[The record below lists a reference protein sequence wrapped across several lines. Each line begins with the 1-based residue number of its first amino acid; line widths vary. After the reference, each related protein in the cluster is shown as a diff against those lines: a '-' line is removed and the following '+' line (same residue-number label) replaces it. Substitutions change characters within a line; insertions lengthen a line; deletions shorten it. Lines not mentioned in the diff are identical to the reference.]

1 MDQSI
6 LYYFCGEHVAGGD
19 TRATILRTLLVQ
31 LLQQNPGMV
40 PLVHQAYCEK
50 MSHRSGPALE
60 TVLQE
65 ILPTVNAASII
76 VDGIDEC
83 NSEMQKEIL
92 RSFGK
97 IQKLANCNYKLFVSS
112 RDEPQI
118 QRSLLPNVHVRLGQK
133 TFDALDIYIKAK
145 VSEVQAYFPQMDV
158 SLLALVNERLTS
170 KANGMFL
177 WVRLVVAMLIQQ
189 TSEEEVEGTLDQLP
203 DGLDEAYGFILSRL
217 KSEGSISRERVFKIL
232 YWVCVA
238 YRPVKIHEVVDAIA
252 LRFDQT
258 NLNRRTR
265 SNNPTR
271 DVVGLCAPLLETS
284 CSGILSL
291 VHFSAREYLVDKQSG
306 PFIDFGQAHLSIS
319 LSCIINLTSCLDV
332 LPGYRSDLTDID
344 VETRVV
350 QGAYGLHS
358 YAHEFW
364 AEHVLAYLAPVK
376 DLDGESETL
385 IKSLVDFS
393 AVNKHPIGHV
403 VSIPSSINQ
412 GDTPLGLAK
421 LKRVPKLFNL
431 ISGWLS
437 FKSTLHEAKRTLDT
451 PDAQQAWQLQKDVT
465 YLTIIASSLSKITE
479 RLLTMTEW
487 DLPSHIDRQDFK
499 DFYRRYDLPCR
510 FLDCKYT
517 YRFVQDRDA
526 HEASHMPA
534 FPCLHCDF
542 AVRGFRSRKDLEK
555 HIQKYHMSPAD
566 FEIPADLHSAIDH
579 PGGNATTSDYQ
590 VPRMSSCWNEQGRKA
605 LQRGFG
611 QVMAKIQSQPS
622 PSGRT
627 DLEVSHVAAM
637 DNIREKHRAQQYDSL
652 ADFKTDLR
660 LLSTVS
666 ESAAAWIGEDEI
678 GSFCDE
684 EFEKAVSE
692 YSHFADLNSH
702 ASESRRNKALV
713 ETTDKPTQHVEILDG
728 LERDVSSLE
737 SPVIAGR
744 RPYWSISEEKQFPDL
759 LQKCGRDFLKIAD
772 HLKTKTADEI
782 DQHLVELLRQGR
794 TDLVALADFADSR
807 VQQERE
813 IAGTLTK
820 GVDNEIDGH
829 DGQSIPHINGS
840 IAMSVAGPN
849 QALEFSSP
857 YVPQHEVQ
865 SVDGTTRLAGESGL
879 KRRRTAPEAE
889 ITINESAKRKRK
901 PRQRVVCN
909 TCSAEIHDE
918 YAFKKHVSRFHNPN
932 RKVWVCE
939 DISIDKR
946 FLSKCKSCLARKRY
960 SSKNTASQHL
970 RQAHFSTATPAE
982 TLHRWMQETEEVNP
996 TFKTSNSPFPS
1007 AIGQVPKRQMAG
1019 RKLHSLAPILT
1030 EGDSP
1035 KLLPSMVR
1043 RHPELSVETR
1053 LALRH
1058 NGLPSSSSEEDGD
1071 DEQSPHPVQ
1080 FDKASTRKGGLMPNV
1095 SFDNV
1100 IPGPAIPPSI
1110 IDTDGPPH
1118 RMNQA
1123 LIRPDQVPRLPHL
1136 EPSRKLACHDQVVI
1150 LHQRLDKESVD
1161 STRYQEEL
1169 ENLEKLSQTLMNNL
1183 RDFYRHKSFAP
1194 ELPFSL

>member
-1 MDQSI
+1 MDQST

-83 NSEMQKEIL
+83 NSEMQKELL

-364 AEHVLAYLAPVK
+364 AEHVLAYLARVK

-385 IKSLVDFS
+385 IKNLVDFS

-437 FKSTLHEAKRTLDT
+437 FKSSLHEAKRTLDT
-451 PDAQQAWQLQKDVT
+451 SDAQQEWQLQKDVT

-499 DFYRRYDLPCR
+499 DFNSRYDLPCR

-517 YRFVQDRDA
+517 CRSVQDRDA
-526 HEASHMPA
+526 HEVSHMPA

-566 FEIPADLHSAIDH
+566 FEIPADLHSVINH
-579 PGGNATTSDYQ
+579 LGGNATTLDCH
-590 VPRMSSCWNEQGRKA
+590 VPGMSSCWNEQGRKA

-622 PSGRT
+622 PSGQT
-627 DLEVSHVAAM
+627 DPEVSHVADM
-637 DNIREKHRAQQYDSL
+637 DNIGEKLRAQQYDSL
-652 ADFKTDLR
+652 AEFKNDLR

-666 ESAAAWIGEDEI
+666 GSAAAWIGEEEI

-692 YSHFADLNSH
+692 YSHFADLNSN
-702 ASESRRNKALV
+702 ASESRRNKALD
-713 ETTDKPTQHVEILDG
+713 ETIDKPTQHVEILDG

-744 RPYWSISEEKQFPDL
+744 RPYWSIAEEKQFPDL

-813 IAGTLTK
+813 VAGTLTK

-829 DGQSIPHINGS
+829 DGQSIPHINGN

-857 YVPQHEVQ
+857 YAPQLEVQ
-865 SVDGTTRLAGESGL
+865 SVNETTRLAGESGL

-889 ITINESAKRKRK
+889 IINESARRKRK
-901 PRQRVVCN
+901 PRQRVLCN
-909 TCSAEIHDE
+909 ICSAELHDE
-918 YAFKKHVSRFHNPN
+918 YAIKKHDLRFHNPN

-939 DISIDKR
+939 DVSIDKR
-946 FLSKCKSCLARKRY
+946 FLSKCKSCLASKRY
-960 SSKNTASQHL
+960 RSKNTASQHL
-970 RQAHFSTATPAE
+970 RQAHFNTETPVE
-982 TLHRWMQETEEVNP
+982 TLHRWMREAEEPNP
-996 TFKTSNSPFPS
+996 TFQSSDSVPPS
-1007 AIGQVPKRQMAG
+1007 ASGQVPKRLMAG

-1100 IPGPAIPPSI
+1100 IPGPANPPSI

-1136 EPSRKLACHDQVVI
+1136 EPSRRLACHDHVVI
-1150 LHQRLDKESVD
+1150 LYQRLDKEPVD
-1161 STRYQEEL
+1161 SRRYQEEL
-1169 ENLEKLSQTLMNNL
+1169 DNLESLSQTLMNDL
-1183 RDFYRHKSFAP
+1183 RDWRRHELFAP